1 MIATAIPSP
10 RNLRLS
16 PTLLWYIGR
25 QYLSLFMMFFFG
37 LATVILLITVVDV
50 IDRVSG
56 KGADLGTMLQLAFMK
71 LPYLTQEVMPFTA
84 LFAALTTF
92 WRLTRS
98 HELVVTRSAGV
109 SVWQFLLPVLIA
121 GLLLGAL
128 TTSLLNPVA
137 SILLGRYEALESTF
151 KGKSSSTFSISKTG
165 LWLRQPGERGQPGE
179 NGQSVIHAVSVT
191 PDTMVLNNVIVFKYE
206 EDDRF
211 IGRIDAK
218 TAELRDGR
226 WILFDAWET
235 APGVPAEFFDSTE
248 LSTDLTIEK
257 IQESLADPQTISF
270 WSLPSFIALMK
281 EAGFSA
287 VRHQLQF
294 HRLLATPFLL
304 IAMILL
310 AASFSLRPQ
319 RRGRVGL
326 VLLGGVM
333 TGFLFYFVSNFVFTL
348 GLSGKI
354 PVILA
359 AWLPSGVS
367 MMLGVAALLHLED
380 G

>member
-1 MIATAIPSP
+1 MMASKVMSP
-10 RNLRLS
+10 QRSLHLS

-25 QYLSLFMMFFFG
+25 QYLNLFMMFFFG
-37 LATVILLITVVDV
+37 LATVILLITMVDV

-56 KGADLGTMLQLAFMK
+56 KGADLGTMLQLALMK
-71 LPYLTQEVMPFTA
+71 LPHLSQEVMPFTA
-84 LFAALTTF
+84 LFAALATF

-98 HELVVTRSAGV
+98 NELVVTRSAGV
-109 SVWQFLLPVLIA
+109 SVWQFLLPVLLTALLLGMATA
-121 GLLLGAL
+121 GLL
-128 TTSLLNPVA
+128 NPLA
-137 SILLGRYEALESTF
+137 SILLGRYETIESSF
-151 KGKSSSTFSISKTG
+151 KGDDSSIFAISKTG
-165 LWLRQPGERGQPGE
+165 LWLRQPGE

-191 PDTMVLNNVIVFKYE
+191 PDSMILNHVIVFNYE
-206 EDDRF
+206 KDDRF
-211 IGRIDAK
+211 AGRIDARS
-218 TAELRDGR
+218 AELHEGR
-226 WILFDAWET
+226 WILFDAWKT
-235 APGVPAEFFDSTE
+235 GPNVQAEFFPQTE
-248 LSTDLTIEK
+248 ISTDLTVEK
-257 IQESLADPQTISF
+257 IQESLADPKTISF
-270 WSLPSFIALMK
+270 WSLPNFISLME

-287 VRHQLQF
+287 IRHKLEF

-310 AASFSLRPQ
+310 AATFSLRPQ

-367 MMLGVAALLHLED
+367 MMLGGAALLHLED

>member
-1 MIATAIPSP
+1 MSSLAILSP
-10 RNLRLS
+10 RHLRLS

-50 IDRVSG
+50 IDQVSG
-56 KGADLGTMLQLAFMK
+56 KGADFATMLQLAFMK

-109 SVWQFLLPVLIA
+109 SVWQFLLPVLVA
-121 GLLLGAL
+121 GLLLGIA
-128 TTSLLNPVA
+128 TAALLNPVA

-151 KGKSSSTFSISKTG
+151 KGKSNSIFAISKTG
-165 LWLRQPGERGQPGE
+165 LWLRQPED

-191 PDTMVLNNVIVFKYE
+191 PNTMLLNNVIVFSYE
-206 EDDRF
+206 ANDRF
-211 IGRIDAK
+211 AGRIDAK
-218 TAELRDGR
+218 TAELREGR
-226 WILFDAWET
+226 WVLFDAWKT
-235 APGVPAEFFDSTE
+235 APGVAAEFFDSIE
-248 LSTDLTIEK
+248 LNTDLTIEK

-270 WSLPSFIALMK
+270 WSLPGFIALMR

-287 VRHQLQF
+287 VRHELQF

-367 MMLGVAALLHLED
+367 MMLGVATLLHLED

>member
-1 MIATAIPSP
+1 MTSTARLSP
-10 RNLRLS
+10 RSLRLS

-37 LATVILLITVVDV
+37 LAAVILLITVVDV

-56 KGADLGTMLQLAFMK
+56 KGADFGTILKLAFMK

-84 LFAALTTF
+84 LFAGLATF

-121 GLLLGAL
+121 GFLLGSA
-128 TTSLLNPVA
+128 TTTLLNPLA
-137 SILLGRYEALESTF
+137 SILLSRYEALESTF

-165 LWLRQPGERGQPGE
+165 LWLRQPGET
-179 NGQSVIHAVSVT
+179 GQSVIHAVSVT
-191 PDTMVLNNVIVFKYE
+191 PDSMQLNNVIVFNYE
-206 EDDRF
+206 ADDRF
-211 IGRIDAK
+211 AGRIDAK
-218 TAELRDGR
+218 SAELQAGK
-226 WILFDAWET
+226 WVLFDAWKT
-235 APGVPAEFFDSTE
+235 RPGEPAEY
-248 LSTDLTIEK
+248 LSSVEVETDLTIEK

-270 WSLPSFIALMK
+270 WSLPSFIALME

-287 VRHQLQF
+287 VRHELQM

-326 VLLGGVM
+326 VLLGGVL
-333 TGFLFYFVSNFVFTL
+333 TGFLFYFLSNFVFTL

-367 MMLGVAALLHLED
+367 MMFGVAALLHLED

>member
-1 MIATAIPSP
+1 MTSSAQLLP
-10 RNLRLS
+10 RSLRLS

-37 LATVILLITVVDV
+37 LAAVILLITVVDV

-56 KGADLGTMLQLAFMK
+56 KGADFGTILKLSFMK

-84 LFAALTTF
+84 LFAGLATF

-121 GLLLGAL
+121 GFLLGSA
-128 TTSLLNPVA
+128 TTTLLNPLA
-137 SILLGRYEALESTF
+137 SILLSRYESLESTF
-151 KGKSSSTFSISKTG
+151 KGKSSSTFAISKTG
-165 LWLRQPGERGQPGE
+165 LWLRQPGET
-179 NGQSVIHAVSVT
+179 GQSVIHAVSVT
-191 PDTMVLNNVIVFKYE
+191 PNSMQLNNVIVFNYE
-206 EDDRF
+206 ADDLF
-211 IGRIDAK
+211 AGRIDAK
-218 TAELRDGR
+218 SAELRAGK
-226 WILFDAWET
+226 WVLFDAWKT
-235 APGVPAEFFDSTE
+235 RPGEPAEFLSTVE
-248 LSTDLTIEK
+248 IETDLTIEK

-270 WSLPSFIALMK
+270 WSLPGFIALME

-287 VRHQLQF
+287 IRHELQM

-326 VLLGGVM
+326 VLLGGVL
-333 TGFLFYFVSNFVFTL
+333 TGFLFYFLSNFVFTL

-367 MMLGVAALLHLED
+367 MMFGVAALLHLED

>member
-1 MIATAIPSP
+1 MIPTAIPLP
-10 RNLRLS
+10 RNMRLS
-16 PTLLWYIGR
+16 PTLSWYIGR

-37 LATVILLITVVDV
+37 LATVILLLTVVDV

-56 KGADLGTMLQLAFMK
+56 KGADLVTMLKLAFMK

-92 WRLTRS
+92 WRLTRH

-109 SVWQFLLPVLIA
+109 SVWQFLLPVLVA
-121 GLLLGAL
+121 GLLLGVV
-128 TTSLLNPVA
+128 TTTLLNPVA
-137 SILLGRYEALESTF
+137 SILLSRYEALESTF
-151 KGKSSSTFSISKTG
+151 KGKSSSIFAISKTG
-165 LWLRQPGERGQPGE
+165 LWLRQPSDQ
-179 NGQSVIHAVSVT
+179 GQSVIHAVSVT
-191 PDTMVLNNVIVFKYE
+191 PNSMVLNNVIVFDYE
-206 EDDRF
+206 DDDRF
-211 IGRIDAK
+211 TGRIDAQS
-218 TAELRDGR
+218 AELKEGR
-226 WILFDAWET
+226 WVLFEAWKT
-235 APGVPAEFFDSTE
+235 APGVAAEFFDTIDLE
-248 LSTDLTIEK
+248 TDLTIEK

-287 VRHQLQF
+287 VRHQLQL

-326 VLLGGVM
+326 ILLGGVM

-354 PVILA
+354 PVVLA

>member
-1 MIATAIPSP
+1 MTSQAISAQ
-10 RNLRLS
+10 RGQRLS

-25 QYLSLFMMFFFG
+25 QYLGLFMMFFFG

-56 KGADLGTMLQLAFMK
+56 KGADFGVILKLAFMK

-84 LFAALTTF
+84 LFAALATF

-121 GLLLGAL
+121 GLLLGAM
-128 TTSLLNPVA
+128 TTSLLNPLA
-137 SILLGRYEALESTF
+137 SILLSRYEALESSF
-151 KGKSSSTFSISKTG
+151 KGKSSSIFSISKTG
-165 LWLRQPGERGQPGE
+165 LWLRQPGEK
-179 NGQSVIHAVSVT
+179 GQSVIHAASVT
-191 PDTMVLNNVIVFKYE
+191 PNSMILNNVIVFNYE
-206 EDDRF
+206 ADDRF
-211 IGRIDAK
+211 IGRIDAQS
-218 TAELRDGR
+218 AELREGK
-226 WILFDAWET
+226 WLLFEAWKT
-235 APGVPAEFFDSTE
+235 APGVAAEYIETVE

-326 VLLGGVM
+326 ILLGGVM
-333 TGFLFYFVSNFVFTL
+333 TGFLFYFLSNFVFTL

-354 PVILA
+354 PVVLA